1 MKQYKLLTVHIC
13 LYLHVEIVKMK
24 KILEKI
30 KNTKFQIRL
39 PIILTIGLAA
49 GIMIGATFAGSDN
62 SASNFMKSVLKFR
75 EIMSLINRSYV
86 DDVDTDDMV
95 ETAVNKMLE
104 KLDPHTIYI
113 SAKDVELSTSDLK
126 KDFEGVGIEF
136 NIFRDTIVVLA
147 PLSGGPSE
155 KVGLL
160 AGDKIVTVDGE
171 KVAGIGISNRG
182 VIDRLRG
189 KKGTKVI
196 VGIKRKRNSDLIE
209 FTIVRDKIPQYSV
222 DAGYMVN
229 DEVGYIKINR
239 FAETTYEEFRDKL
252 STLVDQGMKK
262 LIIDLQGNPGGY
274 MDRAVNIADELIANN
289 AMIVSQVGKE
299 PRANAEY
306 RAYRKGLFENG
317 PVIILINEGSASG
330 SEIVAGAVQDNDRGL
345 IVGRR
350 SFGKG
355 LVQSLFR
362 LSDGSELRL
371 TISRYYT
378 PSGRSIQR
386 SYDEGL
392 TAYHSDFHDRVKHGE
407 LFHADSIKFN
417 DSLKYQ
423 TTKGRTVYGGGGIM
437 PDYFVPMDTNWN
449 SRYYIKLR
457 NNNVIRE
464 YALNYFQ
471 KNEKNLEKMN
481 YDNFRNDFEIDD
493 KMIKDFVALG
503 EKFGVEYDA
512 DGFER
517 SEDVI
522 KTIVKASIAR
532 NAWGRESY
540 YSILNDINE
549 IFQEALNLFDEAETL
564 ASK

>member
-1 MKQYKLLTVHIC
+1 M
-13 LYLHVEIVKMK
+13 
-24 KILEKI
+24 EKI
-30 KNTKFQIRL
+30 KNSKFQIRL

-49 GIMIGATFAGSDN
+49 GIMIGATFAGSN
-62 SASNFMKSVLKFR
+62 ETTSNFMKSVLKFR
-75 EIMSLINRSYV
+75 EVMSLIDRSYV
-86 DDVDTDDMV
+86 DKVDADKMV
-95 ETAVNKMLE
+95 ETAVSKMLE
-104 KLDPHTIYI
+104 KLDPHTIYV
-113 SAKDVELSTSDLK
+113 SAKDVELSNSDLK
-126 KDFEGVGIEF
+126 KEFEGVGIEF
-136 NIFRDTIVVLA
+136 NIFRDTIMVLT

-171 KVAGIGISNRG
+171 LVAGVGITNRG

-189 KKGTKVI
+189 KKGTKVN
-196 VGIKRKRNSDLIE
+196 VGIKRKHNKELLE

-222 DAGYMVN
+222 DAGYMVD
-229 DEVGYIKINR
+229 DEIGYIKVNR
-239 FAETTYEEFRDKL
+239 FAESTYEEFREKL
-252 STLVDQGMKK
+252 KILVDKGMTK

-274 MDRAVNIADELIANN
+274 MDRAVNISDELIANN
-289 AMIVSQVGKE
+289 AMIVSQEGKE

-306 RAYRKGLFENG
+306 RAYRKGLFEEG
-317 PVIILINEGSASG
+317 PVIVLINEGSASG

-378 PSGRSIQR
+378 PSGRSIQK

-392 TAYHSDFHDRVKHGE
+392 SAYQSDFHERVKHGE

-417 DSLKYQ
+417 DSLKFQ
-423 TTKGRTVYGGGGIM
+423 TSKGRTVYGGGGIM
-437 PDYFVPMDTNWN
+437 PDYFIPLDTGWN
-449 SRYYIKLR
+449 SLYYMKLQ

-471 KNEKNLEKMN
+471 KNEKRLKKMGFED
-481 YDNFRNDFEIDD
+481 YLKTFEIND
-493 KMIKDFVALG
+493 KMMSDLERLG
-503 EKFGVEYDA
+503 EKFGVDYDQE
-512 DGFER
+512 GYER
-517 SEDVI
+517 SEVTI
-522 KTIVKASIAR
+522 KTLVKASIAR
-532 NAWGRESY
+532 NAWGREGY
-540 YSILNDINE
+540 YPIINDINE
-549 IFQEALNLFDEAETL
+549 IFQESLSLFDEAETL
-564 ASK
+564 AAN